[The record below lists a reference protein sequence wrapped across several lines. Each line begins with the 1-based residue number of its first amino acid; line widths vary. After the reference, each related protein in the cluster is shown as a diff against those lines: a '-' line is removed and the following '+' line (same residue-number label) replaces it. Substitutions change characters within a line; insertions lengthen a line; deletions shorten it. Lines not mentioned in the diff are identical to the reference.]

1 MQYPADLP
9 ITERRDDILAA
20 LRSSPVVVVAG
31 ETGSGKSTQLPKML
45 LEAGCGETGL
55 IGHTQPRRIAAR
67 TVAERIA
74 SELGEEIGATV
85 GYTVRFTDKV
95 RRDTKVRVMTDGIL
109 LNELQRDRRLSK
121 YSAIIVDE
129 AHERSL
135 NIDFI
140 LGYLKQLLP
149 RRPDLKVIVTSAT
162 IDTARFSEHFAN
174 DSGEPA
180 PIIEVSGR
188 TYPVEVRYHPLDE
201 DTDQIQGICDAVH
214 ELRDEGR
221 GDVLV
226 FLSGEREIRDTADAL
241 NRLQLR
247 NTEILPLYARLSTV
261 DQHRVFQPHDKRRV
275 VLATNVAETSL
286 TVPGIH
292 YVVDPGTA
300 RISRYNRRTKV
311 QRLPIED
318 ISQASA
324 NQRAGRCGRVAPG
337 TCIRLYALDDLE
349 NRPAFT
355 EPEILRTNLASVIL
369 QMTAIGLGDI
379 AAFPFVDP
387 PDARAIKDG
396 INLLE
401 ELGALDEGEL
411 TPLGRRLAQLPVD
424 PRLGRMV
431 LAADENGCVD
441 EVMVIAAALS
451 IQDPRE
457 RPAATSGEGS
467 GKAQEAAALHK
478 RFADESSDFVSI
490 LNLWRYLQE
499 QQAAL
504 GSSAFRRM
512 CKTEHLHHLRV
523 REWQDVY
530 TQLKQVARGMRIHIG
545 TEAADRD
552 RIHMA
557 LLSGLL
563 SHIGVRDGE
572 RNEYGGARGA
582 KFALNR
588 SSVLANN
595 PPRWVMVAELVET
608 NRLWGR
614 MAARIQPEWI
624 ERLGAHLLTRSYSE
638 PWWDPSR
645 GAAMANERVSIYGL
659 PIVPARRVQYGR
671 VDPDVARDIFIRCAL
686 VEGDWDTHHT
696 FAEDNRELV
705 EDVRQLEDRVRRRD
719 ILVDDDTLF
728 DFFADRVPR
737 HVISAR
743 HFDKWWK
750 DVRTEQPGLLRYTMN
765 TVVERD
771 VDPTGFPD
779 DWEQGELSLP
789 LTYVFEPTT
798 ELDGVIV
805 DIALPLLNRVI
816 PSGFDWH
823 VPGFRHDLVT
833 ALIRAL
839 PKNVRRELVPAAEHA
854 RAFLRERD
862 PSDGPLL
869 DVLAD
874 HFQIEGWSFDAIPD
888 HLQLTFR
895 AVDEQG
901 RALAWSKDLDALK
914 RHLADKVKA
923 TITSAAATLE
933 RSGLKT
939 WPGGD
944 LPRVVQA
951 VVGGHTVKA
960 YPALIDEGSTV
971 GVRTFTTAPEQSDA
985 MWLGTRRLLRLTVP
999 PPARQVD
1006 RTLREQAKLAL
1017 ASAPSGIH
1025 DDIITCALDA
1035 VLTRPAWTEDDWIAL
1050 HARVKKELP
1059 VTATELAATVAKIL
1073 VALQD
1078 VESRL
1083 LRVKAQAALHALE
1096 DIGGQL
1102 GRLVYPGFVTAAGAF
1117 RLADVHRYLRAIS
1130 VRLEALQK
1138 NPARD
1143 LNITNRVQRLE
1154 SMTSDRQIRWLLEE
1168 LRVSLFAQAL
1178 GTREKVSEARILREI
1193 AASR

>member
-20 LRSSPVVVVAG
+20 IGDNQVVVVAG

-45 LEAGCGETGL
+45 LEAGLGETGL

-109 LNELQRDRRLSK
+109 LNELQRDRTLSK
-121 YSAIIVDE
+121 YSAIVVDE

-149 RRPDLKVIVTSAT
+149 RRPDLKVVVTSAT

-174 DSGEPA
+174 DGGEPA

-188 TYPVEVRYHPLDE
+188 THPVEIRYHPLDE

-261 DQHRVFQPHDKRRV
+261 DQHRVFQPHTERRV

-311 QRLPIED
+311 QRLPIEE

-337 TCIRLYALDDLE
+337 TCIRLYGEEDFLA
-349 NRPAFT
+349 RPEFT

-387 PDARAIKDG
+387 PESRSIKDG
-396 INLLE
+396 ITLLE
-401 ELGALDEGEL
+401 ELGALDDGTL
-411 TPLGRRLAQLPVD
+411 TPIGRRLAQLPVD

-431 LAADENGCVD
+431 LAAEENGCVD
-441 EVMVIAAALS
+441 EVMVIASALS

-457 RPAATSGEGS
+457 RGS
-467 GKAQEAAALHK
+467 SQDGTQQEAAELHT
-478 RFADESSDFVSI
+478 RFADESSDFISV

-504 GSSAFRRM
+504 GSSAFRRL
-512 CKTEHLHHLRV
+512 CKNEHLHHLRV

-530 TQLKQVARGMRIHIG
+530 TQLKQVARGMRIHVG
-545 TEAADRD
+545 HEHADPD

-557 LLSGLL
+557 LLAGLL
-563 SHIGVRDGE
+563 SHVGVRDGE
-572 RNEYGGARGA
+572 RNEFQGARGA
-582 KFALNR
+582 KWALTR
-588 SSVLANN
+588 DSVLAKK
-595 PPRWVMVAELVET
+595 PPRWVMAAELVET

-614 MAARIQPEWI
+614 MAARIQPEWVEKI
-624 ERLGAHLLTRSYSE
+624 GAHLLTRSYSE

-645 GAAMANERVSIYGL
+645 GAAMANERVSLYGM

-671 VDPDVARDIFIRCAL
+671 VDPDLARDLFIRCAL
-686 VEGDWDTHHT
+686 VEGDWQTHHT

-719 ILVDDDTLF
+719 ILVDEDTLF
-728 DFFADRVPR
+728 DFFDERVAR

-750 DVRTEQPGLLRYTMN
+750 DVRHERPALLRYTMSLL
-765 TVVERD
+765 VERD
-771 VDPTGFPD
+771 VDPDGFPD
-779 DWEQGELSLP
+779 DWQQGELLLP
-789 LTYVFEPTT
+789 LTYVFEPMT

-805 DIALPLLNRVI
+805 DVPLPLLNRVI

-823 VPGFRHDLVT
+823 VPGVRHDLVT

-839 PKNVRRELVPAAEHA
+839 PKQVRRELVPAAEHA
-854 RAFLRERD
+854 KEFLRARS
-862 PSDGPLL
+862 PADGPLL

-874 HFQIEGWSFDAIPD
+874 HFGFGGWSFDAIPD
-888 HLQLTFR
+888 HLQLTYR
-895 AVDEQG
+895 VVDEQG

-914 RHLADKVKA
+914 NHLADKVKA

-933 RSGLKT
+933 RSGLKA

-951 VVGGHTVKA
+951 LVGGHTVKA
-960 YPALIDEGSTV
+960 YPALVDEGSTV
-971 GVRTFTTAPEQSDA
+971 GVRTFTTQAEQTDA

-1006 RTLREQAKLAL
+1006 RTLREKAKLAM
-1017 ASAPSGIH
+1017 ASAPNGIH

-1035 VLTRPAWTEDDWIAL
+1035 VLSRPAWAEAEWDEL

-1059 VTATELAATVAKIL
+1059 VTATELASTVAQIL
-1073 VALQD
+1073 VELQE

-1083 LRVKAQAALHALE
+1083 LRVTAAAALHALE

-1102 GRLVYPGFVTAAGAF
+1102 GGLVYPGFVTAAGAY
-1117 RLADVHRYLRAIS
+1117 RLGDVHRYLRAIA
-1130 VRLEALQK
+1130 VRLDALSK

-1143 LNITNRVQRLE
+1143 KAITERVQRLE
-1154 SMTSDRQIRWLLEE
+1154 RLTHDRKIRWLLEE
-1168 LRVSLFAQAL
+1168 LRVSLFAQSL

-1193 AASR
+1193 AATR